1 MDRPALPGLNAAIMD
16 KAYDSDMW
24 RVLQEQGVEAVIP
37 SKMNRFDAIANEREQ
52 SPCRQQGAR

>member
-1 MDRPALPGLNAAIMD
+1 MD

-37 SKMNRFDAIANEREQ
+37 SKMNRFDAIADEREQ
-52 SPCRQQGAR
+52 SPCRQQRAR